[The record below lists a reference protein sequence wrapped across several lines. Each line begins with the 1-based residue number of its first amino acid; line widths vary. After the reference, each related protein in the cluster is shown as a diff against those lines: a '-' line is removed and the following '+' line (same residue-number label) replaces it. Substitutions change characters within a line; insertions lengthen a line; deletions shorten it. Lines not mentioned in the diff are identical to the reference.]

1 MNLYVANLSWSISEE
16 ELKNVF
22 QPYGAVTSVKIVTD
36 RETGRSRGFGFVE
49 MEDENAGQSAIAEL
63 NDTELQGR
71 KIVVKESFPR
81 PQNNSS
87 SGGGSYKRNS
97 GGGGYG
103 GGGGGYR
110 RNNNSGGYGG
120 GGGGRYDR

>member
-16 ELKNVF
+16 DLKNVF

>member
-16 ELKNVF
+16 DLKNVF
-22 QPYGAVTSVKIVTD
+22 QPFGAVTSVKIVTD

-49 MEDENAGQSAIAEL
+49 MEDENAGQTAIAEL

-81 PQNNSS
+81 PQNNSF
-87 SGGGSYKRNS
+87 KRGNS
-97 GGGGYG
+97 GGGGGYGG

>member
-16 ELKNVF
+16 DLKNVF

-81 PQNNSS
+81 PQNNSFKRNNFG
-87 SGGGSYKRNS
+87 GGGS
-97 GGGGYG
+97 

-110 RNNNSGGYGG
+110 RNNNSGGGYG

>member
-16 ELKNVF
+16 DLKNVF

-49 MEDENAGQSAIAEL
+49 MEDENAGQSAIGEL

-81 PQNNSS
+81 PQNNSFKRNNFG
-87 SGGGSYKRNS
+87 GGGS
-97 GGGGYG
+97 

-110 RNNNSGGYGG
+110 RNNNSGGGYG

>member
-1 MNLYVANLSWSISEE
+1 MNLYVANLSWGISEE
-16 ELKNVF
+16 DLKNVF

-49 MEDENAGQSAIAEL
+49 MEDENAGQQAIAGL

-87 SGGGSYKRNS
+87 FKRGNS

-103 GGGGGYR
+103 GGGGYR
-110 RNNNSGGYGG
+110 RGGNSGGGYG

>member
-1 MNLYVANLSWSISEE
+1 MNLYVANLSWNISEE
-16 ELKNVF
+16 DLKNVF

-81 PQNNSS
+81 PQNNSFRKNNFG
-87 SGGGSYKRNS
+87 GGGSS
-97 GGGGYG
+97 

-110 RNNNSGGYGG
+110 RNNNSGGGYGGG

>member
-16 ELKNVF
+16 DLKNVF

-81 PQNNSS
+81 PQNNSFRKS
-87 SGGGSYKRNS
+87 NF
-97 GGGGYG
+97 GGGGG
-103 GGGGGYR
+103 NGGGGGYR
-110 RNNNSGGYGG
+110 RNNNSGGGYG

>member
-16 ELKNVF
+16 DLKNVF

-81 PQNNSS
+81 PQNNSFKRNNFG
-87 SGGGSYKRNS
+87 GGGS
-97 GGGGYG
+97 

-120 GGGGRYDR
+120 GGGGGRYDR

>member
-1 MNLYVANLSWSISEE
+1 MNLYVANLSWNISEE
-16 ELKNVF
+16 DLKNVF

-81 PQNNSS
+81 PQNNSFRKNNFG
-87 SGGGSYKRNS
+87 GGGSS
-97 GGGGYG
+97 

>member
-16 ELKNVF
+16 DLKNVF

-81 PQNNSS
+81 PQNNSFRKS
-87 SGGGSYKRNS
+87 NF
-97 GGGGYG
+97 GGGGG
-103 GGGGGYR
+103 NGGGGGYR
-110 RNNNSGGYGG
+110 RNNNSGGGYGG

>member
-87 SGGGSYKRNS
+87 GGGSYKRNS
-97 GGGGYG
+97 GGGGGYG
-103 GGGGGYR
+103 SGGGGGYR

-120 GGGGRYDR
+120 GGGRYDR

>member
-1 MNLYVANLSWSISEE
+1 MNLYVANLSWNISEE
-16 ELKNVF
+16 DLKNVF

-81 PQNNSS
+81 PQNNSFRKNNFG
-87 SGGGSYKRNS
+87 GGGS
-97 GGGGYG
+97 

-110 RNNNSGGYGG
+110 RNNNSGGGYGG

>member
-16 ELKNVF
+16 DLKNVF
-22 QPYGAVTSVKIVTD
+22 QPYGTVTSVKIVTD

-87 SGGGSYKRNS
+87 GGFKRNNFGGGS
-97 GGGGYG
+97 

-120 GGGGRYDR
+120 GGGRYDR

>member
-1 MNLYVANLSWSISEE
+1 MNLYVANLSWNISEE
-16 ELKNVF
+16 DLKNVF

-81 PQNNSS
+81 PQNNSFRKNNF
-87 SGGGSYKRNS
+87 GGGSS
-97 GGGGYG
+97 

-120 GGGGRYDR
+120 GGGGGRYDR